1 MNKTMLKYEGMEL
14 RDIFDTIQDKNPG
27 LSTLICFSKA
37 IAKRKYEPEY
47 ITKWF
52 KKLVD
57 KEDYEH
63 RDRDEV
69 LKWLQKYTFSAINQ
83 KGVKTA
89 EKDTK

>member
-1 MNKTMLKYEGMEL
+1 MLKYEGMEL
-14 RDIFDTIQDKNPG
+14 RAIFDVIQDKNPG

-37 IAKRKYEPEY
+37 VAKRGYDSEY

-69 LKWLQKYTFSAINQ
+69 LAWLQKYTTAGADK
-83 KGVKTA
+83 KGV
-89 EKDTK
+89 

>member
-1 MNKTMLKYEGMEL
+1 MEL
-14 RDIFDTIQDKNPG
+14 RAIFDVIQDKNPG

-37 IAKRKYEPEY
+37 VAKRGYDSEY

-69 LKWLQKYTFSAINQ
+69 LAWLQKYTTAGADK
-83 KGVKTA
+83 KGV
-89 EKDTK
+89 

>member
-1 MNKTMLKYEGMEL
+1 MNKIMLKYEGMEL
-14 RDIFDTIQDKNPG
+14 RAIFDIIQDKNPG

-69 LKWLQKYTFSAINQ
+69 LKWLQKYTLNS
-83 KGVKTA
+83 T
-89 EKDTK
+89 EKVTQNHL

>member
-1 MNKTMLKYEGMEL
+1 MLKYEGMEL
-14 RDIFDTIQDKNPG
+14 REIFNVIVDKNPG

-69 LKWLQKYTFSAINQ
+69 LSWLQKYTFSATKNST
-83 KGVKTA
+83 KKDV
-89 EKDTK
+89 EKPL

>member
-1 MNKTMLKYEGMEL
+1 MLKYEGMEI
-14 RDIFDTIQDKNPG
+14 REIFNLIQDKNPG

-37 IAKRKYEPEY
+37 ISKRGYEPEY

-52 KKLVD
+52 KKLVL

-69 LKWLQKYTFSAINQ
+69 LTWLQKYTE
-83 KGVKTA
+83 KGVK
-89 EKDTK
+89 KSL

>member
-1 MNKTMLKYEGMEL
+1 MNKMLKYEGMEL
-14 RDIFDTIQDKNPG
+14 RDIFNIIQDKNPG

-37 IAKRKYEPEY
+37 VSKRGYDPIY

-69 LKWLQKYTFSAINQ
+69 LKWLQKYTKSRHPEN
-83 KGVKTA
+83 
-89 EKDTK
+89 D

>member
-1 MNKTMLKYEGMEL
+1 MLKYEGMEL

-47 ITKWF
+47 VTKWF

-63 RDRDEV
+63 RDREEV
-69 LKWLQKYTFSAINQ
+69 LTWLQKYTTSNST
-83 KGVKTA
+83 K
-89 EKDTK
+89 KDTK

>member
-1 MNKTMLKYEGMEL
+1 MLKYEGMEI
-14 RDIFDTIQDKNPG
+14 REIYDIIVDKNPG

-37 IAKRKYEPEY
+37 ISKRNYEPEY

-69 LKWLQKYTFSAINQ
+69 LAWLQKYTKAR
-83 KGVKTA
+83 
-89 EKDTK
+89 

>member
-1 MNKTMLKYEGMEL
+1 MLKYEGMEL
-14 RDIFDTIQDKNPG
+14 REIFNTIVDKNPG

-47 ITKWF
+47 VTKWF

-69 LKWLQKYTFSAINQ
+69 LSWLQKYTFSATKNST
-83 KGVKTA
+83 KKEV
-89 EKDTK
+89 EKPL

>member
-1 MNKTMLKYEGMEL
+1 MNKKMLKYEGVEL
-14 RDIFDTIQDKNPG
+14 RAIFDVIQDKNPG

-37 IAKRKYEPEY
+37 IAKRNYEPEY
-47 ITKWF
+47 VTKWF

-69 LKWLQKYTFSAINQ
+69 LVWLQKYTTVGS
-83 KGVKTA
+83 VK
-89 EKDTK
+89 KDTK

>member
-1 MNKTMLKYEGMEL
+1 MLKYEGMEL
-14 RDIFDTIQDKNPG
+14 RAIFDVIQDKNPG

-37 IAKRKYEPEY
+37 IAKRKYDPEY
-47 ITKWF
+47 VSKWF

-69 LKWLQKYTFSAINQ
+69 LKWLQKYTFSATKNSTK
-83 KGVKTA
+83 KGV
-89 EKDTK
+89 EKPL